1 MDGYTRVAR
10 FMGNHNE
17 MAAFRGFQVLG
28 FQNLLYQQAEL
39 IELETELRALALA
52 DKSSHHPSR
61 PLYEKHWRLLSRS
74 AGDGNDEQWQ
84 KVLQIRAKLREYCE
98 SPKLNFVVNA
108 SCPHRNSIMQSLLLI
123 VCPNGICQTRP
134 WYT

>member
-1 MDGYTRVAR
+1 MDGYARVAR

-39 IELETELRALALA
+39 IELETELQALALA
-52 DKSSHHPSR
+52 DKSSDHPSR

-74 AGDGNDEQWQ
+74 AGDGNNEQWQ
-84 KVLQIRAKLREYCE
+84 KALQIRAKLREYCE
-98 SPKLNFVVNA
+98 LPKLNFVVDA
-108 SCPHRNSIMQSLLLI
+108 SCPHRNSIMQSLPLI

-134 WYT
+134 SYT